1 MPGSVKELH
10 RLMRRVG
17 KLTDGQASVKD
28 IDWDGGSF
36 ENFTVVIQPNSG
48 FYKGGIFDFQVRM
61 TFFIYTNVVIRS
73 IHELHFYKSIFL
85 MHNHNRE
92 KNIVPCFSY

>member
-1 MPGSVKELH
+1 MIRMPGSAKELH

-36 ENFTVVIQPNSG
+36 EKFTVVIQPNSG
-48 FYKGGIFDFQVRM
+48 FYKGGIFDFQVRI
-61 TFFIYTNVVIRS
+61 TFIY
-73 IHELHFYKSIFL
+73 
-85 MHNHNRE
+85 M
-92 KNIVPCFSY
+92 